1 MDRSSRRR
9 FLGTVGAAGMAGA
22 WPTLDL
28 RLAAG
33 PDMRKAFTGPYLNA
47 AEFGAV
53 ADGSHDATGAIQKAL
68 DTQSRLGGGVV
79 ALQAGEF
86 TLGGNLH
93 IPESVALCG
102 TARGPTSR
110 AATGFPSD
118 QLAGTVARGTVLR
131 AIGGHGKE
139 DGPPLI
145 TLATNA
151 AIQGLAIWY
160 PGQNPLET
168 PVAYPWTLR
177 LNGENVTVENVELLN
192 SWKGINADS
201 AHRHFIRNVTGQ
213 PLRIGIFVDNI
224 YDIGRIENVHFNPWW
239 SQSRPVQ
246 SFMYRHGE
254 SFVFG
259 RSDWE
264 YVLNT
269 FSFGYKTGYRFIQG
283 KTGACNGNFLGIG
296 ADASMHA
303 VRVEQSQSPGLL
315 ITNGEFVS
323 FDHLALG
330 GMQPRQVVVEA
341 ANNGPVRFVNSSFW
355 GPSDGIAKL
364 AGRGTVGFNACTI
377 VQWNPAF
384 AAVESAGAPL
394 IINGCE
400 FQQPG
405 TQVRLGKSVR
415 QAVVSGNLFAG
426 TLRIDNQSSGAVEIG
441 LNSSQ

>member
-1 MDRSSRRR
+1 MERSSRRR
-9 FLGTVGAAGMAGA
+9 FLGTVGVAGLAGA
-22 WPTLDL
+22 WTTGEPG
-28 RLAAG
+28 LAAENEARKGFLG
-33 PDMRKAFTGPYLNA
+33 PFFYAT
-47 AEFGAV
+47 EFGAV
-53 ADGSHDATGAIQKAL
+53 ANATSDATGAIQKAL
-68 DTQSRLGGGVV
+68 DSASRRGGGVV
-79 ALQAGEF
+79 ALPAGEF
-86 TLGGNLH
+86 TVGGSLH

-110 AATGFPSD
+110 AASGFPSD
-118 QLAGTVARGTVLR
+118 RRAGTVAQGTVLR
-131 AIGGHGKE
+131 AMSGRGKE

-151 AIQGLAIWY
+151 AIEGLAIWY
-160 PGQNPLET
+160 PGQNPQET

-177 LNGENVTVENVELLN
+177 LGGENVTVENVELLN
-192 SWKGINADS
+192 SWRGINADS

-213 PLRIGIFVDNI
+213 PLRMGIFVDNI

-239 SQSRPVQ
+239 SGSRPVK

-259 RSDWE
+259 RCDWE

-269 FSFGYKTGYRFIQG
+269 FSFGYKTGYRFIEG

-296 ADASMHA
+296 ADASLHA
-303 VRVEQSQSPGLL
+303 VRVEQSQPPGLL

-323 FDHLALG
+323 FDYLKLG
-330 GMQPRQVVVEA
+330 GMRPMQVVVEA
-341 ANNGPVRFVNSSFW
+341 TNNGPVRFVNSSFW
-355 GPSDGIAKL
+355 GPSDGIAKI

-384 AAVESAGAPL
+384 AAVESVGAPL

-405 TQVRLGKSVR
+405 TQVRLGKPVR
-415 QAVVSGNLFAG
+415 QAVVCGNLFAG
-426 TLRIDNQSSGAVEIG
+426 KLRIDNQSSGAVEIG
-441 LNSSQ
+441 LNSWQ